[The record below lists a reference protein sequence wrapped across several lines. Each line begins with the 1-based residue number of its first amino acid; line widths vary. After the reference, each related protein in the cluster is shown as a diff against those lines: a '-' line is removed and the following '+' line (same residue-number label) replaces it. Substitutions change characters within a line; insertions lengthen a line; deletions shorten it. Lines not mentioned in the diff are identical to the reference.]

1 MSENAL
7 TTSEPSPLQ
16 QADYDA
22 IQNAVM
28 ETARGRWFL
37 TEYARRNRSAD
48 TDSVLGSIAKL
59 EKIMVRERS
68 TGSSINRIRY
78 DLADMAAAIKKTKE
92 EIHEIQADSDKDLG
106 RFEQATSELDAIVTQ
121 TESATSDILEA
132 AEKIQEI
139 AWTFREQKIEEAKC
153 DELDIAA
160 TNIYMACSFQ
170 DLTGQRIS
178 KIVHA
183 LHYIE
188 KRVER
193 MVDIWDL
200 EENSEEAEI
209 EVSANEAELDA
220 EKTDPD
226 ELHAS
231 GGCNPLD
238 ERPDA
243 HLLNGPCMEGD
254 GNDQSAVDD
263 MFSNVTID
271 ENVTDV
277 FDSIVLDDDDFD
289 KIEVSSDED
298 KEPQTLEAE
307 AETDIDA
314 IPVDDLDPVDVELST
329 EEPQE
334 VDALENEPVVFA
346 ASDPDDTTQLTENGI
361 DEDLLDKEFEN
372 QDVFESNAN
381 NDKSALKADAMSNGN
396 TPQEINDD
404 DQDEP
409 QSAIGDDM
417 SLSDRITLFS

>member
-68 TGSSINRIRY
+68 TGASINRIRY

-188 KRVER
+188 KRVDR

-200 EENSEEAEI
+200 EAETEEPEI
-209 EVSANEAELDA
+209 EVSANEVELDTD
-220 EKTDPD
+220 KSDPD
-226 ELHAS
+226 ELVAS
-231 GGCNPLD
+231 GGGNPLD

-277 FDSIVLDDDDFD
+277 FDSIVLDEDDFD
-289 KIEVSSDED
+289 KIEVSSDEG
-298 KEPQTLEAE
+298 EESPALELD
-307 AETDIDA
+307 AETNSDA
-314 IPVDDLDPVDVELST
+314 ITVDDLDPVDTELSAEETRET
-329 EEPQE
+329 EESN
-334 VDALENEPVVFA
+334 NEPVVFA
-346 ASDPDDTTQLTENGI
+346 ESNPDDTAQSMGNVI

-372 QDVFESNAN
+372 QDVFESNSN
-381 NDKSALKADAMSNGN
+381 NDKSALKADAISTGN
-396 TPQEINDD
+396 SLQEVDD
-404 DQDEP
+404 DEEDTHK
-409 QSAIGDDM
+409 SAIGDDM